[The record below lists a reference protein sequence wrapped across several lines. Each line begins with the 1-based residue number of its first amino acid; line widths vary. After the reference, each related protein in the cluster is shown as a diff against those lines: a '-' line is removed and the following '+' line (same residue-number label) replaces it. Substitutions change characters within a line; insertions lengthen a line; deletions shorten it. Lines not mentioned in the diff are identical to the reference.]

1 MATKKTLAEEKITT
15 AKAKVAPK
23 ATKTTK
29 TSTTKTTKKPAQPKV
44 AKENKT
50 KATTKKVAENK
61 TTKTVKTTTK
71 KTASKTAKEVAP
83 KAVKETVTKK
93 TTKTVAKKATKT
105 SKPVEPKVVKPIVVE
120 TGKKMKILY
129 AAGES
134 LPFAATGG
142 LADVACGLPRAL
154 AKDPSIDVRVVI
166 PLYERISKEYRDQM
180 QFLGSTQVN
189 LSWRSQYCGVF
200 TLTLEGVVYYFIDN
214 EYYFKRPNTY
224 GYYDDAERFAFFSKA
239 LLEMERITNFVP
251 DILHT
256 NDWQTALSAIY
267 LKTSFANYPAYK
279 NTRSMFTVHNLEYQ
293 GKYGRE
299 LLGDV
304 FDLPSDAFSIV
315 DYDGCI
321 NLVKGAI
328 ETCDI
333 FSTVSPSYAQE
344 IRTPEFAKGLHH
356 IINQHA
362 HKLVGI
368 INGIDYGFYN
378 PATDNLLVSN
388 YDANSLENK
397 ANCKLAL
404 QKEMGLQ
411 PLKSMPL
418 VCMVTRLVSHKGID
432 ILQQITEEFILQNR
446 VQFVILGSGD
456 KVYEDYY
463 RWLESKYPNRVKAY
477 VGMYDN
483 DLSRKIYAAS
493 DIFLMPSY
501 FEPCGLSQI
510 VASRYG
516 AVPVVRET
524 GGLKDTIRD
533 FGCEGGGNG
542 YTFKNYN
549 KDDLLYTMNRAVQDY
564 YQSKNWQQQVK
575 DVLNKDFSWQNS
587 ANQYI
592 QTYKQLI

>member
-1 MATKKTLAEEKITT
+1 MATKKTPAAEKPTT

-23 ATKTTK
+23 ATKTSATK
-29 TSTTKTTKKPAQPKV
+29 AAPKTTKKPAQPKV
-44 AKENKT
+44 AKEKKVSAT
-50 KATTKKVAENK
+50 KKVAEKPEKKAKATTKK
-61 TTKTVKTTTK
+61 
-71 KTASKTAKEVAP
+71 
-83 KAVKETVTKK
+83 AVSK
-93 TTKTVAKKATKT
+93 TTKTVASKTTKTTATKPATKT
-105 SKPVEPKVVKPIVVE
+105 SKTVATKAAK
-120 TGKKMKILY
+120 TDKKMKILY

-154 AKDPSIDVRVVI
+154 AKDPNIDVRVVI
-166 PLYERISKEYRDQM
+166 PLYECISKEYREQM

-224 GYYDDAERFAFFSKA
+224 GYFDDAERFAFFSKA
-239 LLEMERITNFVP
+239 LLEMERITKFIP

-267 LKTSFANYPAYK
+267 LKTSFANHPAYK

-333 FSTVSPSYAQE
+333 FSTVSPTYAQE
-344 IRTPEFAKGLHH
+344 IRTPEFARGLHH

-362 HKLVGI
+362 HKLIGI

-378 PATDNLLVSN
+378 PLTDNLLVSN

-477 VGMYDN
+477 VGMYNN

-493 DIFLMPSY
+493 DVFLMPSY

-524 GGLKDTIRD
+524 GGLKDTIKD

-549 KDDLLYTMNRAVQDY
+549 KDDLLYTMNRAIQDY

-592 QTYKQLI
+592 QAYKQLI